1 MSSPLPATA
10 LSRLAPIPAQT
21 GARKTQRRAASPDPV
36 AGKLPESL
44 ALLEALPIAILSLD
58 NDNKV
63 ASVNGAA
70 EALLGLSR
78 SQLLNKALS
87 EHIAADSPLFALIE
101 AARAGASA
109 VGESDMTLSG
119 PRLAIEHAAVDV
131 AMVNAATGLVA
142 LVLQD
147 RDLEWRL
154 SQQAVSRDAVRSAKA
169 IAAMLAHEV
178 KNPLSGIRGAAQ
190 LLESKVPPGD
200 RQLTQ
205 LICEE
210 TDRIVG
216 LVNGLEVFTDSRP
229 APMSAVNIHEVLGHV
244 RRLAEAGFGR
254 DVAFREEYDPSLPS
268 VLGNRDQLIQ
278 VFLNLFKNAAEA
290 LPIHGGVI
298 AIGTRYRPGLSVSE
312 PGAGSRRR
320 LGLVVTVQDN
330 GAGVPD
336 ALKAQLFEPF
346 VSGKSGGKGLGL
358 ALVAKLVTD
367 HGGLIDCDSQP
378 GRTVFSVILPIADSR
393 GEANS

>member
-1 MSSPLPATA
+1 MTSPMPANT
-10 LSRLAPIPAQT
+10 LSKLARGP
-21 GARKTQRRAASPDPV
+21 
-36 AGKLPESL
+36 GKLEPGKLESAPKLLPGQLPDSL
-44 ALLEALPIAILSLD
+44 ALLEALPIAIFSLNRD
-58 NDNKV
+58 NNV
-63 ASVNGAA
+63 VSLNGAA
-70 EALLGLSR
+70 EALLGISRAQLVNKPLSD
-78 SQLLNKALS
+78 
-87 EHIAADSPLFALIE
+87 HIAADSPLFQLIE

-109 VGESDMTLSG
+109 VGESDMALSG
-119 PRLAIEHAAVDV
+119 PRLSIEHAAVDV
-131 AMVNAATGLVA
+131 AMVNAATGEVA
-142 LVLQD
+142 VVLQD

-154 SQQAVSRDAVRSAKA
+154 AQQNVSRDAVRSAKA

-190 LLESKVPPGD
+190 LLESKVSPSE

-229 APMSAVNIHEVLGHV
+229 ASMSAVNIHEVLGHV
-244 RRLAEAGFGR
+244 RRLAEAGFAR

-278 VFLNLFKNAAEA
+278 VFLNLVKNAAEA
-290 LPIHGGVI
+290 LPLAGGVI
-298 AIGTRYRPGLSVSE
+298 QIGTRYRPGLSVSE

-320 LGLVVTVQDN
+320 LGLVVTIQDN
-330 GAGVPD
+330 GAGVPE

-346 VSGKSGGKGLGL
+346 VSGKAGGKGLGL
-358 ALVAKLVTD
+358 ALVAKVVND

-378 GRTVFSVILPIADSR
+378 GRTTFSVILPIADTR
-393 GEANS
+393 NEG

>member
-1 MSSPLPATA
+1 MTRALPAAALPKLASSNLSPNNLSVGPAARSLAPLPDA
-10 LSRLAPIPAQT
+10 
-21 GARKTQRRAASPDPV
+21 
-36 AGKLPESL
+36 L
-44 ALLEALPIAILSLD
+44 ALLEALPLAILALD
-58 NDNKV
+58 AHNHV
-63 ASVNGAA
+63 VSVNAAA
-70 EALLGLSR
+70 ESLLGLSR
-78 SQLLNKALS
+78 SQLVSKPLN
-87 EHIAADSPLFALIE
+87 EHVAADSPLFALID

-109 VGESDMTLSG
+109 VGESDMSLSG
-119 PRLAIEHAAVDV
+119 PRLTIEHAAVDV
-131 AMVNAATGLVA
+131 ATLSNPVGHVA
-142 LVLQD
+142 LLLQD
-147 RDLEWRL
+147 RGLEWRL
-154 SQQAVSRDAVRSAKA
+154 AQQAVSRDAVRSAKA

-190 LLESKVPPGD
+190 LLESKVSAGD

-216 LVNGLEVFTDSRP
+216 MVNGLEVFTDSRP
-229 APMSAVNIHEVLGHV
+229 TQMQPVNIHEVLEHV
-244 RRLAEAGFGR
+244 RRLAQAGFGR
-254 DVAFREEYDPSLPS
+254 TVAFREEYDPSLPP

-290 LPIHGGVI
+290 VPANGGLIVLN
-298 AIGTRYRPGLSVSE
+298 TLYRPGLSVSE
-312 PGAGSRRR
+312 PGAASRRR

-346 VSGKSGGKGLGL
+346 VSGKAGGKGLGL
-358 ALVAKLVTD
+358 ALVAKIVTD

-378 GRTVFSVILPIADSR
+378 GRTTFSVILPIADAR
-393 GEANS
+393 GE